1 MKKVL
6 FVASESVP
14 FIKTG
19 GLADVVG
26 SLPKSFPKEEFDVR
40 VVIPNY
46 MCIPWHYRSD
56 FKYITHFYMNLG
68 DVNGSEYV
76 GVLTTQYDG
85 ITFYFIDNQHY
96 FNGSTP
102 YGDTRFDI
110 EKFCFFS
117 KAVLSMLPSI
127 NFRPDIIHC
136 HDWQTGVLPV
146 YLHSI
151 FRDNHFYDDDIKEI
165 DFYKEKGIEFMFASG
180 RDMNMM
186 LDMIEKSH
194 VDGDLIINNGTQYR
208 NIEGTKNI
216 VHPMDEDA
224 FRKMIPILQKHNYH
238 ISIHTTKGKYILT
251 DFESYWDLH
260 VKLLM
265 KGREGITL
273 EDLPNT
279 TFFRRWGYLNDC
291 TSVSSIDEIYQ
302 QGALPLKVDARHLN
316 PEEAKGVRE
325 RLDCIPHLNI
335 SSSYEDNIEITC
347 DDYDKGIM
355 LREVLK
361 LKGLTLDE
369 VATFGDG
376 LNDVCMLKGF
386 PYSFTPAN
394 GCKEAKEAATYTL
407 TKTGGNGAIQ
417 EGLHILK
424 DLDLI

>member
-1 MKKVL
+1 
-6 FVASESVP
+6 
-14 FIKTG
+14 
-19 GLADVVG
+19 
-26 SLPKSFPKEEFDVR
+26 
-40 VVIPNY
+40 
-46 MCIPWHYRSD
+46 
-56 FKYITHFYMNLG
+56 
-68 DVNGSEYV
+68 
-76 GVLTTQYDG
+76 
-85 ITFYFIDNQHY
+85 
-96 FNGSTP
+96 
-102 YGDTRFDI
+102 
-110 EKFCFFS
+110 
-117 KAVLSMLPSI
+117 
-127 NFRPDIIHC
+127 
-136 HDWQTGVLPV
+136 
-146 YLHSI
+146 
-151 FRDNHFYDDDIKEI
+151 
-165 DFYKEKGIEFMFASG
+165 
-180 RDMNMM
+180 
-186 LDMIEKSH
+186 
-194 VDGDLIINNGTQYR
+194 
-208 NIEGTKNI
+208 
-216 VHPMDEDA
+216 
-224 FRKMIPILQKHNYH
+224 MIPILQKYNYH

-265 KGREGITL
+265 KGREGVTL

-291 TSVSSIDEIYQ
+291 TSVKSIDDIYN

-316 PEEAKGVRE
+316 PEEAKDVRE

-355 LREVLK
+355 LKEVLK
-361 LKGLTLDE
+361 LKGLNLDE

-394 GCKEAKEAATYTL
+394 GCKEAKEVATYTL

>member
-1 MKKVL
+1 MIKLVVL
-6 FVASESVP
+6 
-14 FIKTG
+14 
-19 GLADVVG
+19 DV
-26 SLPKSFPKEEFDVR
+26 
-40 VVIPNY
+40 
-46 MCIPWHYRSD
+46 
-56 FKYITHFYMNLG
+56 
-68 DVNGSEYV
+68 
-76 GVLTTQYDG
+76 DG
-85 ITFYFIDNQHY
+85 TSID
-96 FNGSTP
+96 
-102 YGDTRFDI
+102 
-110 EKFCFFS
+110 
-117 KAVLSMLPSI
+117 
-127 NFRPDIIHC
+127 
-136 HDWQTGVLPV
+136 
-146 YLHSI
+146 
-151 FRDNHFYDDDIKEI
+151 RDNHFYDDDIKEI

-273 EDLPNT
+273 
-279 TFFRRWGYLNDC
+279 
-291 TSVSSIDEIYQ
+291 
-302 QGALPLKVDARHLN
+302 DARHLN

-361 LKGLTLDE
+361 LKGLNLDE